1 MSRPL
6 LAYTRE
12 PTMTT
17 GAMVTAAEIARIAGV
32 GPAAVSNWRK
42 RHPDFPAPAGGT
54 ASSPQFSLDEVT
66 AWLDRHGRS
75 FTISPV
81 DVLWRRMNA
90 LRDPAR
96 PAAVLVAAG
105 AVLADERRGEGE
117 QGAGLPDDVAGQVGR
132 LGREIGESAVFEVLL
147 ERWAEAH
154 ARQVEV
160 TPQPVAALMADMV
173 SAARGAVPETVLD
186 PACGTGGLLVEVA
199 GAGCLLAQDVDP
211 DLAEVTRLRLGLRAG
226 AQTETEAGDS
236 LLGDAFAGRRV
247 QAVICNP
254 PFGQRSWG
262 RRELGYDARW
272 VYGLPPNA
280 EPELA
285 WLQHALSHLDD
296 EGFAAVL
303 MPAAAAARP
312 AGKRVRAELVRRG
325 ALRAVVALP
334 SGAAAGHGQGAH
346 LWVAAAPDE
355 GDVPPRILLV
365 DTERLSGRPEGNGS
379 SSTDWDSVHEAVASL
394 WRGFLE
400 GADNDSDA
408 CRALPAHDL
417 LDGEVDLT
425 PARHLEADGDRDL
438 DLRRIEECRAVFR
451 EELELLVAGPPS
463 VEETPVEDR
472 PAVVASLDDLI
483 STGAVRMWRG
493 GSRSDSPQEGGSQ
506 RMVITLQ
513 QGLSRTPPTE
523 RAPATSGDEVEEGD
537 VLVFAAGPEGARPVD
552 PAECGAV
559 PGVGVTVLR
568 PDPGVIDCWF
578 LAGTLAYGAHHP
590 RATTTSVS
598 RTRIDGSRLYVP
610 VKELAEQQ
618 RIGDAFR
625 ALARFHESLDRLA
638 EGGRD
643 MTRRLAGALASGA
656 VRPVE

>member
-1 MSRPL
+1 
-6 LAYTRE
+6 
-12 PTMTT
+12 MTSD
-17 GAMVTAAEIARIAGV
+17 AVVTAAEIARIAGV

-42 RHPDFPAPAGGT
+42 RHPDFPAPAAGT
-54 ASSPQFSLDEVT
+54 ASSPQFLLDEVV

-81 DVLWRRMNA
+81 DVLWRRMSA

-96 PAAVLVAAG
+96 PAAVLAAAG
-105 AVLADERRGEGE
+105 ALLAGERTGEGE
-117 QGAGLPDDVAGQVGR
+117 QGPGLPGDVAGQVTR
-132 LGREIGESAVFEVLL
+132 LGRQLGESTVFEALL

-160 TPQPVAALMADMV
+160 TPQPVAALMAEMV
-173 SAARGAVPETVLD
+173 TAARGAAPQTVLD
-186 PACGTGGLLVEVA
+186 PACGTGGLLVEMA
-199 GAGCLLAQDVDP
+199 GAALLLAQDIDP
-211 DLAEVTRLRLGLRAG
+211 DLAEVTRLRLGLRAKG
-226 AQTETEAGDS
+226 QTATEAGDS
-236 LLGDAFAGRRV
+236 LLGDAFTGRHV
-247 QAVICNP
+247 QAVVCNP

-296 EGFAAVL
+296 DGFAAVL
-303 MPAAAAARP
+303 MPAAAAVRP
-312 AGKRVRAELVRRG
+312 AGKRVRAELVRQG

-346 LWVAAAPDE
+346 LWLAASPDE
-355 GDVPPRILLV
+355 RTMPPRILLV
-365 DTERLSGRPEGNGS
+365 DTERLPGHPGESAS
-379 SSTDWDSVHEAVASL
+379 SSTDWGSVHAAVASL
-394 WRGFLE
+394 WRGFLK
-400 GADNDSDA
+400 GAENDSDA
-408 CRALPAHDL
+408 CRTLPAHDL

-425 PARHLEADGDRDL
+425 PARHLEADDDRDL
-438 DLRRIEECRAVFR
+438 ELRRIEDHRAGFR
-451 EELELLVAGPPS
+451 KELDLVVAGPPP
-463 VEETPVEDR
+463 VEEALEGDR
-472 PAVVASLDDLI
+472 PTVFASLDDLI

-493 GSRSDSPQEGGSQ
+493 ASRSDSLQKRGQE
-506 RMVITLQ
+506 RMVVTMQ

-523 RAPATSGDEVEEGD
+523 RVPVLSDDEIEEGD
-537 VLVFAAGPEGARPVD
+537 VLVFAAGPEGARPAD
-552 PAECGAV
+552 PAEYGAV

-568 PDPGVIDCWF
+568 PNPGVIDSWF
-578 LAGTLAYGAHHP
+578 LAGTLAYGPH
-590 RATTTSVS
+590 RQRSTTPSGS

-610 VKELAEQQ
+610 VKELTEQQ
-618 RIGDAFR
+618 RIGESFR

-638 EGGRD
+638 EEGRG
-643 MTRRLAGALASGA
+643 MARRLAGALAAGS